1 MTAIA
6 SLTLADGQ
14 ATPANHTFAPVG
26 IDQASVAKWA
36 DRSGG
41 IALGFPIV
49 SFSLR
54 APAASSKSRVFKL
67 TAKVVTPVLEVTSPS
82 TSTGIQP
89 APTLAYNLIANVDIA
104 LPERSTVAQR
114 KDLIAFL
121 KNYLATAVL
130 QQAVENFEQVY

>member
-6 SLTLADGQ
+6 ALTLNDGA
-14 ATPANHTFAPVG
+14 ATPVAHTFSPVN
-26 IDQASVAKWA
+26 IDQVGVARWA

-41 IALGFPIV
+41 IALGFPVI

-54 APAASSKSRVFKL
+54 SPTKTSRNYKL

-89 APTLAYNLIANVDIA
+89 APTKAYDIIFNVDA
-104 LPERSTVAQR
+104 TLPERSTLQQR
-114 KDLIAFL
+114 KDAYAFL
-121 KNYLATAVL
+121 KNFLGNATVMQNAIE
-130 QQAVENFEQVY
+130 QFESVY